1 MMYLRCALRE
11 LHRRPGR
18 WLMSLASV
26 VIAVAAIVAVSSA
39 TITTRMA
46 YQQVFET
53 LAGRAELEVVARG
66 GGSFDQSIAQSL
78 GDVPGTRT
86 VVPVFHR
93 GTIIYAG
100 DDQKAKALAVGIVLD
115 EPESLA
121 GFQLISGSLP
131 QRANEI
137 AIQPTIASALS
148 ISEGSSVRLL
158 TSRGLRRYQISGLIE
173 PETAV
178 RLRQGGMVLAQLQP
192 LQRVFKAPGQVD
204 ALQIYLEPPADAHEA
219 IAAYSP
225 LLPEELKVQ
234 IPSSRS
240 GLAEETLQLT
250 QVSLNMASA
259 LSFTTAVFIVLSV
272 FLMNVGERQRQLA
285 TMRAVGATRRQII
298 ALVGTEALVMG
309 IAGTIAGIPL
319 GVYGASFLIRSMA
332 GLLQTNLPE
341 APNLSWAIGVGA
353 VVGPLVC
360 LVAAWYP
367 ARQAA
372 RVSPLEGMRPVADLR
387 PARRRRRWMTAL
399 AAAGMLAGALVGLG
413 STRGLIPDW
422 AAVAGLILLL
432 VSLVL
437 LVPVVL
443 SLAVGLVG
451 YPLRRLLG
459 LEGEMSKRIVLRR
472 VTRSSLTIGVLFIAM
487 AAAVGTSNAVF
498 SITDDVQTWYE
509 RTITADFLLRP
520 MMPDMTGE
528 KAPSMGDSL
537 RSKIAAL
544 DGVELVDAVSLVRV
558 EADGQQAMLM
568 ARDFNLY
575 DEVPL
580 DVIGGD
586 ESALAGE
593 LAGGAVVVGS
603 VLAEKV
609 KIRPGDTLRLTFGD
623 QSHDFPVAAVATD
636 YSFGGAVVFVQRN
649 VAKRLLPIPGVDT
662 FLIKARP
669 DSLSEL
675 QPKLQA
681 LADEQGLLL
690 QSFVE
695 LVRLIDSMVAG
706 VTGGL
711 WVLLTLGLLV
721 GAIGVV
727 NTLTM
732 NVIEQTRELGML
744 RSIGMRR
751 RQIEKTVLGQAV
763 YLGTVGILA
772 GAVAGLSL
780 ARSINLAL
788 ASMFGRYVG
797 FSWHLPFVAALI
809 VAALVVVL
817 LAALPPARRAARL
830 NPILA
835 MREE

>member
-1 MMYLRCALRE
+1 
-11 LHRRPGR
+11 
-18 WLMSLASV
+18 
-26 VIAVAAIVAVSSA
+26 VAAIVAVSSA

-53 LAGRAELEVVARG
+53 LAGRADLEVVARA
-66 GGSFDQSIAQSL
+66 GGSFEQAIAGSL
-78 GDVPGTRT
+78 RKVPHTRAL
-86 VVPVFHR
+86 VGVFHR

-100 DDQKAKALAVGIVLD
+100 EGEKVKALAVGIVAD

-121 GFQLISGSLP
+121 GFQVRSGRLP
-131 QRANEI
+131 QAANEI
-137 AIQPTIASALS
+137 TVQSSIAQSLG
-148 ISEGSSVRLL
+148 ISEGGSVRLL
-158 TSRGLRRYQISGLIE
+158 TSRGLRRYKVSGIVD

-192 LQRVFKAPGQVD
+192 LQRVFKAPGLVD
-204 ALQIYLEPPADAHEA
+204 ALQIYLAPDVDPRKA
-219 IAAYSP
+219 IDVYAP
-225 LLPEELKVQ
+225 LLPPELKVQ
-234 IPSSRS
+234 VPSSRS

-250 QVSLNMASA
+250 HVSLNMASA

-272 FLMNVGERQRQLA
+272 FLMNVGERRRQLA

-309 IAGTIAGIPL
+309 VAGTLAGIPL

-341 APNLSWAIGVGA
+341 APNLGWAIGVGA
-353 VVGPLVC
+353 VVGPLLC
-360 LVAAWYP
+360 LLAAWYP
-367 ARQAA
+367 ARTAA
-372 RVSPLEGMRPVADLR
+372 HVSPLEGMRPVADLGR
-387 PARRRRRWMTAL
+387 AKRRRWTTVVAVAGLVVSAAL
-399 AAAGMLAGALVGLG
+399 TLASSRFEFGDA
-413 STRGLIPDW
+413 
-422 AAVAGLILLL
+422 AAVAGLIVAL
-432 VSLVL
+432 VALVL
-437 LVPVVL
+437 LIPLVL
-443 SLAVGLVG
+443 RPAVAAVG

-459 LEGEMSKRIVLRR
+459 VEGEMSKRIVLRR

-498 SITDDVQTWYE
+498 SITSDVQTWYE

-528 KAPSMGDSL
+528 KAASMSEAL
-537 RSKIAAL
+537 RGKIAAL
-544 DGVELVDAVSLVRV
+544 DGVEMVDAVSLVRV
-558 EADGQQAMLM
+558 EVGGQQAMVM

-575 DEVPL
+575 DDVPL
-580 DVIGGD
+580 DIIGGD
-586 ESALAGE
+586 ETALAAD
-593 LAGGAVVVGS
+593 LRRGAAVVGS
-603 VLAEKV
+603 VLAEKA
-609 KIRPGDTLRLTFGD
+609 KIRPGDTVRLTFGD
-623 QSHDFPVAAVATD
+623 QTYDFPVAAIATD
-636 YSFGGAVVFVQRN
+636 YTFGGAVVFVDRQIATRI
-649 VAKRLLPIPGVDT
+649 LPIPGVDT
-662 FLIKARP
+662 YLIKARA
-669 DSLSEL
+669 DRLAAL
-675 QPKLQA
+675 QPQLQA
-681 LADEQGLLL
+681 LADQEGLLL

-711 WVLLTLGLLV
+711 WVLLALGLMV

-751 RQIEKTVLGQAV
+751 RQIEKTVLAQALF
-763 YLGTVGILA
+763 LGAIGILA
-772 GAVAGLSL
+772 GAGLGLLL
-780 ARSINLAL
+780 ARSINLSL
-788 ASMFGRYVG
+788 ASMFGRYVP
-797 FSWHLPFVAALI
+797 FSWNLPFVGLL
-809 VAALVVVL
+809 VTAALVVVL

>member
-1 MMYLRCALRE
+1 MIYLRYALRE

-18 WLMSLASV
+18 WLMSLSSV

-53 LAGRAELEVVARG
+53 LAGRADLEIVAHG
-66 GGSFDQSIAQSL
+66 GGSFEQTIAGSL
-78 GDVPGTRT
+78 RDVPGTRT

-93 GTIIYAG
+93 GTIVYAG
-100 DDQKAKALAVGIVLD
+100 EGQKAKALAVGIVPD

-121 GFQLISGSLP
+121 GFQLQSGRLP
-131 QRANEI
+131 QNAGEI
-137 AIQPTIASALS
+137 AIQSSLSSALD
-148 ISEGSSVRLL
+148 IAEGSSVRML
-158 TSRGLRRYQISGLIE
+158 TSRGLRRYKVSGIVD

-178 RLRQGGMVLAQLQP
+178 RLRQGGMVLALLEP
-192 LQRVFKAPGQVD
+192 LQRAFKAPRLVD
-204 ALQIYLEPPADAHEA
+204 ALQVYLSPATDAHDA
-219 IAAYSP
+219 IDAYSP
-225 LLPEELKVQ
+225 LLPAELKVQ
-234 IPSSRS
+234 VPSSRS

-272 FLMNVGERQRQLA
+272 FLMNVGERRRQLA

-319 GVYGASFLIRSMA
+319 GVYGASFLIRSTA
-332 GLLQTNLPE
+332 DLLQTSLPE
-341 APNLSWAIGVGA
+341 APNLQWAIGVGA

-360 LVAAWYP
+360 LLAAWYP
-367 ARQAA
+367 AHRAA
-372 RVSPLEGMRPVADLR
+372 QVSPLEGMRPVADLNR
-387 PARRRRRWMTAL
+387 ARRHRGTTAVAVAGL
-399 AAAGMLAGALVGLG
+399 LVAGMMAVG
-413 STRGLIPDW
+413 SARGLVSDW
-422 AAVAGLILLL
+422 AAVAGLIVSL

-437 LVPVVL
+437 LIPLVL
-443 SLAVGLVG
+443 RPAVTLVG
-451 YPLRRLLG
+451 YPVHRLLG
-459 LEGEMSKRIVLRR
+459 LEGDMSQRIVLRR
-472 VTRSSLTIGVLFIAM
+472 VTRSSLTIGVLFIAVS
-487 AAAVGTSNAVF
+487 AAVGTSNAVF
-498 SITDDVQTWYE
+498 SITNDVQTWYE

-528 KAPSMGDSL
+528 KAASMSESL
-537 RSKIAAL
+537 RGKIAAL
-544 DGVELVDAVSLVRV
+544 DGVELVDAISLVRT
-558 EADGQQAMLM
+558 EAAGRQAMLM

-586 ESALAGE
+586 EATLGQD
-593 LAGGAVVVGS
+593 LRRGAAVVGS
-603 VLAEKV
+603 VLAEKA
-609 KIRPGDTLRLTFGD
+609 KIRPGDTVRLTFGD
-623 QSHDFPVAAVATD
+623 QSHDFPVAAIATD
-636 YSFGGAVVFVQRN
+636 YTFGGAVVFVDRD
-649 VAKRLLPIPGVDT
+649 VARRLLPIPGVDT
-662 FLIKARP
+662 YLIKARADRLAP
-669 DSLSEL
+669 L
-675 QPKLQA
+675 QPQLQA
-681 LADEQGLLL
+681 LADQEGLLL
-690 QSFVE
+690 QSFVA

-711 WVLLTLGLLV
+711 WVLLALGLLV

-763 YLGTVGILA
+763 FLGTIGILA
-772 GAVAGLSL
+772 GAVSGLSL
-780 ARSINLAL
+780 ARSINLSL
-788 ASMFGRYVG
+788 ASMFGRYVP
-797 FSWHLPFVAALI
+797 FSWNLPFVAAL
-809 VAALVVVL
+809 VAIAMLIVL